1 MGIEIL
7 PEDDFWARLAI
18 EADEMKREQ
27 PSFEPVNN
35 DVTKWQ
41 GFIIGTNLYEGGVFI
56 FEINIPREYP
66 FKPPE
71 VKTKTKI
78 WHPNFFNDRVCV
90 GILGKD
96 WAPANNIVDIVESLR
111 FLLSNPN
118 PDDPLHSSAAKMMK
132 NNPEEFK
139 EKVKEW
145 VQEHATWNQPELFN

>member
-1 MGIEIL
+1 ML
-7 PEDDFWARLAI
+7 PESDFYARLAI

-27 PSFEPVNN
+27 PSFDVIDG
-35 DVTKWQ
+35 DVTKWR
-41 GFIIGTNLYEGGVFI
+41 GFIIGTNMYEGGVFI
-56 FEINIPREYP
+56 FELHVPREYP

-71 VKTKTKI
+71 VRTKTRI

-96 WAPANNIVDIVESLR
+96 WAPANNLVDVVESLR

-132 NNPEEFK
+132 ESPEEFR
-139 EKVKEW
+139 EKAKEW
-145 VQEHATWNQPELFN
+145 VMNYATWEQPDLF